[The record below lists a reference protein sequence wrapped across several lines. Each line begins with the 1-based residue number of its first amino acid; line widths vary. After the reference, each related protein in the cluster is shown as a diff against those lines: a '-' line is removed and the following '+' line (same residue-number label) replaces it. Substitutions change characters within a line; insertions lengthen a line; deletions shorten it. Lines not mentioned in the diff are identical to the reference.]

1 MTSGAPISLRFSPDI
16 SSVVRSRISY
26 AFRVFAAIYDHRVVE
41 VNSGA
46 DSICFVYGEPP
57 AADRGSRSFFI
68 PARYRLRAPEAT
80 QQKLLKHRYA
90 NEDHYLVYG
99 KDEATGN
106 PDWLGEI
113 FEWISSSF
121 ELNVVPRDSAERI
134 AFSDM
139 IFSRE
144 GLSPRKP
151 YATLLMAWLENS
163 LQNGD
168 LKEALPKAPS
178 PIPGVEHIVVSSHD
192 IDFYYINRFSTLV
205 RLVKNLGISALIFRS
220 RPFFTASLKLASD
233 ALAGKRVGDYLPA
246 MLDALE
252 QCGFHSTLFV
262 VARRGHPRDPNYRL
276 AQLAP
281 HLSEASRRGFE
292 VQLHSSYRSVVDDS
306 TVSTEALMFKKV
318 TGQKP
323 RGNRQH
329 WLRFDS
335 HEKLFDAIEKAELV
349 FDSTLGFSETIG
361 FRNGASFAFPP
372 YDFKRERPCSFLEI
386 PLALMDVNL
395 ESLSRSLHEDPQ
407 DLADEI
413 LGESRRWGWGGV
425 SILWHNPMEPV
436 QVSEETNRVFWTS
449 AKKQRQFA
457 EKWMSAEQFLAQ
469 CLSRYQNAG
478 LLEGVPIDA

>member
-26 AFRVFAAIYDHRVVE
+26 AFRVFAAIFNHRVVE
-41 VNSGA
+41 VNSAA

-57 AADRGSRSFFI
+57 SADRGSRSFFI
-68 PARYRLRAPEAT
+68 PAHYRVRPLDAT
-80 QQKLLKHRYA
+80 QQMPLKHRYA

-121 ELNVVPRDSAERI
+121 ELNVVPRDSAGRI

-144 GLSPRKP
+144 GISPRKP

-163 LQNGD
+163 LQNGSS
-168 LKEALPKAPS
+168 KEALSKAPS

-192 IDFYYINRFSTLV
+192 IDFYYTDKFTTLV
-205 RLVKNLGISALIFRS
+205 RLVKNLGISAFIYRN
-220 RPFFTASLKLASD
+220 RPFFTASLKQASQV
-233 ALAGKRVGDYLPA
+233 LAGQRVGDYLPA
-246 MLDALE
+246 MLDAIE
-252 QCGFHSTLFV
+252 NCGFHSTLFV
-262 VARRGHPRDPNYRL
+262 VARQGHPRDPNYRI

-292 VQLHSSYRSVVDDS
+292 TQLHASYRSVVDDS
-306 TVSTEALMFKKV
+306 TVWSEALAFEKV

-335 HEKLFDAIEKAELV
+335 HDKLFEAIEKAELV
-349 FDSTLGFSETIG
+349 FDSSLGFSETIG

-372 YDFKRERPCSFLEI
+372 YDFKRERPRSFLEI

-395 ESLSRSLHEDPQ
+395 ESLSRSLHENPQ
-407 DLADEI
+407 ELADEI
-413 LGESRRWGWGGV
+413 LGESRKWSWGGI
-425 SILWHNPMEPV
+425 STLWHNPMEPL
-436 QVSEETNRVFWTS
+436 QVSEEINRVFWTS
-449 AKKQRQFA
+449 AKKQQQFA
-457 EKWMSAEQFLAQ
+457 ERWMSAGQFLAQ
-469 CLSRYQNAG
+469 CLSRYQDAG
-478 LLEGVPIDA
+478 LLEGVRINA